1 MTGFAYL
8 FTQVAALAALS
19 ALVGLLVGRHLLP
32 RRRSSARPPAPQEAP
47 TSDVGTSRSSG
58 LTPAHGLDTDY
69 LEPALSKLERRLR
82 ASEAEVDDLRRAV
95 AQVSD
100 HKDAEMGRIEVG
112 AIRAL
117 DSVISTH
124 QQQLNE
130 LQSQLETA
138 TRTAREQEERFEAE
152 RLLAERLRTVISA
165 RDERITELSNQLS
178 TKGSATAN
186 GHRDDSGT
194 D

>member
-8 FTQVAALAALS
+8 FTQVAALAAVS
-19 ALVGLLVGRHLLP
+19 ALVGLLVGRYLLP
-32 RRRSSARPPAPQEAP
+32 RHPGSVTVHPGGSPTPAAGIP
-47 TSDVGTSRSSG
+47 TSPP
-58 LTPAHGLDTDY
+58 TPAHGLDSDD

-82 ASEAEVDDLRRAV
+82 TSEAQVDDLRRAV

-130 LQSQLETA
+130 LQSQLNLA

-165 RDERITELSNQLS
+165 RDERIAELSNQLS
-178 TKGSATAN
+178 GKGSAVAN
-186 GHRDDSGT
+186 GHREDAGQD
-194 D
+194 

>member
-8 FTQVAALAALS
+8 FTQVAALAAVS
-19 ALVGLLVGRHLLP
+19 ALVGLLVGRYLLP
-32 RRRSSARPPAPQEAP
+32 RPTGSVAARSGGNLTPAGGIP
-47 TSDVGTSRSSG
+47 TLP
-58 LTPAHGLDTDY
+58 LTPAHGLDSGD

-82 ASEAEVDDLRRAV
+82 TSEAEVDDLRRAV

-117 DSVISTH
+117 DSVISAH
-124 QQQLNE
+124 QQQLSE
-130 LQSQLETA
+130 LQSQLDLA

-165 RDERITELSNQLS
+165 RDERIAELSNQLS
-178 TKGSATAN
+178 GKGSAVAN
-186 GHRDDSGT
+186 GHREDAGQD
-194 D
+194 